1 MAEQPDN
8 PPIDPRLLQ
17 WMEDR
22 NRFAEQNE
30 DGVDL
35 SLIQSMLEIT
45 PIERIRMGHR
55 HRLQTLR
62 LLEIGRR
69 NRQNAVRTNPRPA
82 R

>member
-1 MAEQPDN
+1 MTEQPDN

-35 SLIQSMLEIT
+35 SLIVENLKLTADQRVQQNFDHARGALWIQRHAR
-45 PIERIRMGHR
+45 RI
-55 HRLQTLR
+55 
-62 LLEIGRR
+62 
-69 NRQNAVRTNPRPA
+69 A
-82 R
+82 